1 MSRLLACGFAL
12 TLLLGSATA
21 EDKRDSKEE
30 KLVAWERESN
40 GIDLKLEFGK
50 EILKVNVFSG
60 ENGVIVTCKATID
73 KNGMVKATVTEVEEK
88 GNFPSKPKT
97 GLEFSFTWKVEG
109 NTGTLSDLKGEGVEE
124 AKAIAEGEYK
134 KKK

>member
-1 MSRLLACGFAL
+1 MSRLLAYGFAL

-21 EDKRDSKEE
+21 DDKDSKE

-40 GIDLKLEFGK
+40 GFDLKLEFGK
-50 EILKVNVFSG
+50 DILKVNVFNG
-60 ENGVIVTCKATID
+60 ENGVIVTCKAKID
-73 KNGMVKATVTEVEEK
+73 KEGMVKATVTDVEEK
-88 GNFPSKPKT
+88 GNFPQKPKK

-109 NTGTLSDLKGEGVEE
+109 DKGTMSDLKGEGVEE